1 MACRPLSSAGR
12 RTMLKLLALA
22 GTAFA
27 GTALAVPRSAEAAGL
42 TLADI
47 KRSGVL
53 KVGMALNPP
62 MVLQG
67 VGGGWYSFNPELCR
81 RLGQSWG
88 VKIDFI
94 GATWET
100 IIPGLLAHKYDMIGA
115 SISATALRKQVINF
129 SDPYYEA
136 GQVFVV
142 NKNNP
147 KHLTSIAAL
156 NRPSVTVA
164 YTQSSIEG
172 EITHKV
178 LPNATDRALTSSS
191 VGDLIAEI
199 ESGRSDAFAITSNLR
214 QPIMARF
221 PWAATVPDND
231 TGLNPTPVAWGLR
244 KEDTGLLQ
252 AVNAFI
258 DTAMQDGTVA
268 ALLKKDLT
276 PTNAGLG

>member
-1 MACRPLSSAGR
+1 MGRQQPSRAGR
-12 RTMLKLLALA
+12 RTALKLLALA
-22 GTAFA
+22 GA
-27 GTALAVPRSAEAAGL
+27 GAAMPRRAHAAGL
-42 TLADI
+42 TLADV
-47 KRSGVL
+47 KRSGAL

-62 MVLQG
+62 MVLQK
-67 VGGGWYSFNPELCR
+67 VSGGWYSFNPELCR
-81 RLGQSWG
+81 HLGQSLG

-94 GATWET
+94 GATWDT

-115 SISATALRKQVINF
+115 SISATALRKRVINF

-136 GQVFVV
+136 GQIFVL

-156 NRPSVTVA
+156 NKPSVTVA

-172 EITHKV
+172 EIVHKV

-199 ESGRSDAFAITSNLR
+199 EAGRSDAFAITSNLR
-214 QPIMARF
+214 QPILAKF

-244 KEDTGLLQ
+244 KEDTDLLQ

-258 DTAMQDGTVA
+258 GRAMHDGMVA
-268 ALLKKDLT
+268 ALLKQNLT
-276 PTNAGLG
+276 PANAGLG